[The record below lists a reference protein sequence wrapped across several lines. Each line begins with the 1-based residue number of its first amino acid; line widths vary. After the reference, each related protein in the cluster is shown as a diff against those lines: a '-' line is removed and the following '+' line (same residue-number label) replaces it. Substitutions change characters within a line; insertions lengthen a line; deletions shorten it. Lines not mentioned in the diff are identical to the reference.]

1 MLHPRKNLTSHLGF
15 LWGIWLC
22 LSVWSSLTLAA
33 SPALIQSVEIRG
45 NRKIERAAVLERIQ
59 SKVGSAMNPELV
71 RQDIRSI
78 FSLGYFEDIQVDE
91 EPSASGIKLIF
102 RLREKPIV
110 RKIEFEGLDS
120 IEKED
125 TKELVKIKEFEVLDM
140 GKVNESVEKLIQ
152 KYEEK
157 GFYLADVRSEIERDT
172 EKNEASVVFKIQE
185 NDKIQVKNINI
196 IGNKVLPDSE
206 LKGIMQTQE
215 GGPFSWITGSGSYR
229 EAVFERDVAT
239 LGFYYGTKGY
249 VRARFGKPEVTVSPD
264 KKWVYITFSVDEGQ
278 QYRVGKV
285 DFQGDLLF
293 SRDELMSELELVE
306 GDTFN
311 TEFLR
316 RETLKFTEK
325 YSDLGYAF
333 ANVVPQP
340 NIHDDTRLV
349 DITFDVDR
357 GERVYIGE
365 ITVTGNTRT
374 KDKVVRRELLIHEG
388 ELFNGSKKRESREN
402 VVRLGF
408 FDSVEFHQSSSKLA
422 PNVVDIEIRVRERST
437 GQLVVGAGYSTG
449 PAGFLFNAQL
459 SQNNFLGNGQVA
471 ALSAQLQTGNGRSEY
486 NLSFQEPY
494 VGHSRWSLGG
504 SLYQL
509 RRDVIYL
516 IGNRSYSEI
525 KTGAD
530 IKLGH
535 PIKEFTNLFLTY
547 RFEHSYVRDII
558 DTSIF
563 PPDQLNGNLSSLM
576 ANVVYDKRDDR
587 FDPRKG
593 WYWSA
598 SSEIAGL
605 GFDRKFLRTSGTMRF
620 YHPIIWDF
628 IFRLNM
634 TAANISQTTSTP
646 VPINE
651 LYILGGLFSLRGYA
665 PMSVGPKATLATT
678 VPPLSQEAESQKL
691 GGQQIVVGGKNQAF
705 MNAEIEF
712 PIFKEARVRGVLF
725 FDAGNSFND
734 LKLTNPKILANYGYG
749 IRWFTPIG
757 PLRFEFGHPIVNGGS
772 PQFIFTIGPAF

>member
-1 MLHPRKNLTSHLGF
+1 MLQRRNNLNCLLAVSWLLGF
-15 LWGIWLC
+15 
-22 LSVWSSLTLAA
+22 
-33 SPALIQSVEIRG
+33 ALLIPRALGESKPTSIVAIEIQG
-45 NRKIERAAVLERIQ
+45 NRKIEKAAIRGRLVSR
-59 SKVGSAMNPELV
+59 VGSAVSPEII

-78 FSLGYFEDIQVDE
+78 FGLGYFEEIQVEE
-91 EPSASGIKLIF
+91 EPASGGVKLVF
-102 RLREKPIV
+102 QVREKPIV
-110 RKIEFEGLDS
+110 SKIEFEGLDS
-120 IEKED
+120 LEQED
-125 TKELVKIKEFEVLDM
+125 TKELVKLKEYEVLDIA
-140 GKVNESVEKLIQ
+140 KANESVEKLLQ

-157 GFYLADVRSEIERDT
+157 GFYLADVRYAIERDA
-172 EKNEASVVFKIQE
+172 ERNEAVVIFKIQE

-215 GGPFSWITGSGSYR
+215 GGPFSWLSGSGAYR
-229 EAVFERDVAT
+229 EAVFERDIAT

-264 KKWVYITFSVDEGQ
+264 KKYVYITFFVDEGF
-278 QYRVGKV
+278 QYRVGKL
-285 DFQGDLLF
+285 DFQGDLLYR
-293 SRDELMSELELVE
+293 RDELLNELELKE
-306 GDTFN
+306 GEVFN
-311 TEFLR
+311 TEMLR

-340 NIHDDTRLV
+340 NIHDDTRVV

-357 GERVYIGE
+357 GERVYVGQ
-365 ITVTGNTRT
+365 ITITGNTRT
-374 KDKVVRRELLIHEG
+374 KDKVIRRELLIREG
-388 ELFNGSKKRESREN
+388 ELFNGTKKRESREN
-402 VVRLGF
+402 VTRLGF
-408 FDSVEFHQSSSKLA
+408 FDSVEFHQSTSKTA
-422 PNVVDIEIRVRERST
+422 ANVVDIEIRIKERST

-494 VGHSRWSLGG
+494 VGHSLWSLGG

-516 IGNRSYSEI
+516 IGNRSYSEV
-525 KTGAD
+525 KMGAD

-535 PIKEFTNLFLTY
+535 PIREFTNLYLTY
-547 RFEHSYVRDII
+547 RFEHSYVSNII
-558 DTSIF
+558 DTNIF
-563 PPDQLNGNLSSLM
+563 KPNQLNGYLSSLM
-576 ANVVYDKRDDR
+576 ANVIYDKRDDR
-587 FDPRKG
+587 FDPRRG

-598 SSEIAGL
+598 STEFAGL
-605 GFDRKFLRTSGTMRF
+605 GFDRKFLRSSGTMRF
-620 YHPIIWDF
+620 YHPIVWDF
-628 IFRLNM
+628 IFRLNV
-634 TAANISQTTSTP
+634 TGANIAQTTDEP
-646 VPINE
+646 VPVNE

-678 VPPLSQEAESQKL
+678 TPPLSQEAANQNL
-691 GGQQIVVGGKNQAF
+691 GGKEIVVGGKNQAY

-712 PIFKEARVRGVLF
+712 PLLKEARVRGVLF
-725 FDAGNSFND
+725 FDAGNSFNEWNSLD
-734 LKLTNPKILANYGYG
+734 PKILANYGYG

-757 PLRFEFGHPIVNGGS
+757 PLRFEFGHPIVGGGS

>member
-1 MLHPRKNLTSHLGF
+1 MLKARNEITGAVKLF
-15 LWGIWLC
+15 LWVSLFF
-22 LSVWSSLTLAA
+22 LSSSLLKAEGT
-33 SPALIQSVEIRG
+33 SRRIREVQVQG
-45 NRKIERAAVLERIQ
+45 NRKIEKAAILDRIL
-59 SKVGSAMNPELV
+59 SKPGTALNKEVVS
-71 RQDIRSI
+71 QDIRSL
-78 FSLGYFEDIQVDE
+78 FALGYFEEISVDE
-91 EPSASGIKLIF
+91 EASSQGVT
-102 RLREKPIV
+102 LRYILKEKPLV
-110 RKIEFEGLDS
+110 TKVEMEGMEGLEADE
-120 IEKED
+120 IKD
-125 TKELVKIKEFEVLDM
+125 LVLVKEFEVLNI
-140 GKVNESVEKLIQ
+140 GKLNQSVEKLTQ

-157 GFYLADVRSEIERDT
+157 GFYLADVRYEIIRNDA
-172 EKNEASVVFKIQE
+172 KNEATIVFKVKE

-196 IGNKVLPDSE
+196 MGNKVIPDSE

-215 GGPFSWITGSGSYR
+215 GGPFSWLSGSGSYR
-229 EAVFERDVAT
+229 EAVFERDMAT

-249 VRARFGKPEVTVSPD
+249 VRARFGKPEVSVSPD
-264 KKWVYITFSVDEGQ
+264 KKWVYITFFIEEGE

-285 DFQGDLLF
+285 DFSGELLF
-293 SRDELMSELELVE
+293 TREELSEELELEE
-306 GDTFN
+306 GQVFN
-311 TEFLR
+311 TDLLR

-340 NIHDDTRLV
+340 VINDETRIV

-374 KDKVVRRELLIHEG
+374 KDKVIRRELLIHEG
-388 ELFNGSKKRESREN
+388 ELFNGTKKRESREN
-402 VVRLGF
+402 VTRLGF
-408 FDSVEFHQSSSKLA
+408 FDSVEFHQSTSKKA
-422 PNVVDIEIRVRERST
+422 PNIVDIEIRVKERST

-486 NLSFQEPY
+486 NLSFQEPF
-494 VGHSRWSLGG
+494 VGHSLWSLGG

-516 IGNRSYSEI
+516 IGNRSYAEV

-535 PIKEFTNLFLTY
+535 PIREFTNLFLTY
-547 RFEHSYVRDII
+547 RFEHSRVSDII

-563 PPDQLNGNLSSLM
+563 KPEELNGYLSSVM
-576 ANVVYDKRDDR
+576 ANVIYDKRDDR

-598 SSEIAGL
+598 SSEFAGL
-605 GFDRKFLRTSGTMRF
+605 GFDRKFLRTSGTLRF

-628 IFRLNM
+628 IFRLNL
-634 TAANISQTTSTP
+634 TGANIAQTTKEP
-646 VPINE
+646 VPVNE
-651 LYILGGLFSLRGYA
+651 LYILGGLFSLRGYP
-665 PMSVGPKATLATT
+665 PMSVGPKATLADTS
-678 VPPLSQEAESQKL
+678 PPLSDEAITQNLKGKE
-691 GGQQIVVGGKNQAF
+691 IVVGGKNQAF
-705 MNAEIEF
+705 VNVEVEF
-712 PIFKEARVRGVLF
+712 PILKEARVRGVLF

-734 LKLTNPKILANYGYG
+734 IKLTDPKILANYGYG

-757 PLRFEFGHPIVNGGS
+757 PLRFEFGHPIVGGGT

>member
-1 MLHPRKNLTSHLGF
+1 VLHWRNNLN
-15 LWGIWLC
+15 C
-22 LSVWSSLTLAA
+22 LTLTLAGVISLCFSLSLSA
-33 SPALIQSVEIRG
+33 ENLKAISSIEIRG
-45 NRKIERAAVLERIQ
+45 NRKIEKAAILSRIHSRA
-59 SKVGSAMNPELV
+59 GSVVNKELV
-71 RQDIRSI
+71 REDIRSI
-78 FSLGYFEDIQVDE
+78 FGLGYFEEIQVDE
-91 EPSASGIKLIF
+91 ESSASGVKLVF
-102 RLREKPIV
+102 VVREKPIV
-110 RKIEFEGLDS
+110 SKVSFEGLEALE
-120 IEKED
+120 IED
-125 TKELVKIKEFEVLDM
+125 TKDLVSIKEYEVLDIS
-140 GKVNESVEKLIQ
+140 KINQSVEKLIQ

-157 GFYLADVRSEIERDT
+157 GFYLADVRYQIDRDSK
-172 EKNEASVVFKIQE
+172 KNEATVVFKIQE

-196 IGNKVLPDSE
+196 IGNSLIPDSE

-215 GGPFSWITGSGSYR
+215 GGPFSWLSGSGAYR
-229 EAVFERDVAT
+229 ENVFERDVAM

-249 VRARFGKPEVTVSPD
+249 VRARFGKPEVSVSPD
-264 KKWVYITFSVDEGQ
+264 KKWVYITFFVEEGK

-285 DFQGDLLF
+285 DFQGDLLY
-293 SRDELMSELELVE
+293 RREELEEELTLKQ
-306 GDTFN
+306 GDIFDTDA
-311 TEFLR
+311 LR
-316 RETLKFTEK
+316 RETLKYTEK

-333 ANVVPQP
+333 ANVIPQP
-340 NIHDDTRLV
+340 MIHDDTRVV
-349 DITFDVDR
+349 DITFEIDR

-388 ELFNGSKKRESREN
+388 ELFNGTKKRESKEN
-402 VVRLGF
+402 VTRLGF
-408 FDSVEFHQSSSKLA
+408 FDSVEFHQSTSKTA
-422 PNVVDIEIRVRERST
+422 PNVVDIEVRVKERST

-494 VGHSRWSLGG
+494 VGHSLWSLGG

-516 IGNRSYSEI
+516 IGNRSYSEV

-535 PIKEFTNLFLTY
+535 PIREFTNLYLTY
-547 RFEHSYVRDII
+547 RFEHSYVNSII

-563 PPDQLNGNLSSLM
+563 KPEQLNGNLSSLT
-576 ANVVYDKRDDR
+576 ANVVFDKRDDR

-593 WYWSA
+593 WYWTA
-598 SSEIAGL
+598 STELAGL
-605 GFDRKFLRTSGTMRF
+605 GFDRKFLRSSATMRF
-620 YHPIIWDF
+620 YHPIVWDF

-634 TAANISQTTSTP
+634 TGANISPTTDAP
-646 VPINE
+646 VPVNE
-651 LYILGGLFSLRGYA
+651 LYILGGLFSLRGYP
-665 PMSVGPKATLATT
+665 PMSVGPKATLANT
-678 VPPLSQEAESQKL
+678 VPPLSQEAADQKL
-691 GGQQIVVGGKNQAF
+691 QGKEIVVGGKNQAYL
-705 MNAEIEF
+705 NAEIEF
-712 PIFKEARVRGVLF
+712 PILKEARVRGVVF

-734 LKLTNPKILANYGYG
+734 LKSTDPKILANYGYG

>member
-1 MLHPRKNLTSHLGF
+1 MLHWRNNLKGLTQL
-15 LWGIWLC
+15 LWGLFFIAT
-22 LSVWSSLTLAA
+22 SSLTAESSRLPLTVN
-33 SPALIQSVEIRG
+33 SIEIVG
-45 NRKIERAAVLERIQ
+45 NKKIEKAAIRSRMSSQ
-59 SKVGSAMNPELV
+59 VGSAVSKELI
-71 RQDIRSI
+71 RQDIRAI
-78 FSLGYFEDIQVDE
+78 FSLGYFEEIEVDE
-91 EPSASGIKLIF
+91 EARGNGMALIY
-102 RLREKPIV
+102 RLKEKPTIS
-110 RKIEFEGLDS
+110 KIEYEGL
-120 IEKED
+120 EALGAED
-125 TKELVKIKEFEVLDM
+125 TKELVTLKEYEVLDI
-140 GKVNESVEKLIQ
+140 GKINESVEKLLQ

-157 GFYLADVRSEIERDT
+157 GFYLADVRYELERNT
-172 EKNEASVVFKIQE
+172 EKNEAVVIFKVQE

-196 IGNKVLPDSE
+196 MGNSVIPDSE

-215 GGPFSWITGSGSYR
+215 GGFFSWLTGSGSYR
-229 EAVFERDVAT
+229 EAVFDRDIAT

-264 KKWVYITFSVDEGQ
+264 KKWVYITFFVDEGK

-285 DFQGDLLF
+285 DFQGELLY
-293 SRDELMSELELVE
+293 RREELFSELELNE
-306 GDTFN
+306 GDVFN
-311 TEFLR
+311 TDLLR

-340 NIHDDTRLV
+340 LINDETRVV
-349 DITFDVDR
+349 DVTFEVDR

-374 KDKVVRRELLIHEG
+374 KDKVVRRELLIQEG

-408 FDSVEFHQSSSKLA
+408 FDSVEFHQSTSKKA
-422 PNVVDIEIRVRERST
+422 PNVVDIEIRVKERST

-459 SQNNFLGNGQVA
+459 SQNNFLGNGQIA
-471 ALSAQLQTGNGRSEY
+471 SLSAQLQTGNGRSEY

-516 IGNRSYSEI
+516 IGNRSYAEV

-547 RFEHSYVRDII
+547 RLEHSYVSDII

-563 PPDQLNGNLSSLM
+563 KPDQLNGYLSSLT

-598 SSEIAGL
+598 SSELAGL
-605 GFDRKFLRTSGTMRF
+605 GFDRKFLRSTGTVRF
-620 YHPIIWDF
+620 YHPIVWDF
-628 IFRLNM
+628 IFRFNM
-634 TAANISQTTSTP
+634 TAANISQTTQEP
-646 VPINE
+646 VPVNE
-651 LYILGGLFSLRGYA
+651 LYILGGLFSLRGYP
-665 PMSVGPKATLATT
+665 PMSVGPKATLGTT
-678 VPPLSQEAESQKL
+678 SPPLSQDAVNQNLQGKE
-691 GGQQIVVGGKNQAF
+691 IVVGGKNQAF
-705 MNAEIEF
+705 LNAEIEF
-712 PIFKEARVRGVLF
+712 PILKEARVRGVLF

-734 LKLTNPKILANYGYG
+734 LKSTEPKLLANYGYG

-757 PLRFEFGHPIVNGGS
+757 PLRFEFGHPIVNGGT

>member
-1 MLHPRKNLTSHLGF
+1 MLKTRNEITGAVKLF
-15 LWGIWLC
+15 LWVSLFF
-22 LSVWSSLTLAA
+22 LSSSLLKAEGT
-33 SPALIQSVEIRG
+33 SRRIREVQVQG
-45 NRKIERAAVLERIQ
+45 NRKIEKAAILDRIL
-59 SKVGSAMNPELV
+59 SKPGTALNKEVVS
-71 RQDIRSI
+71 QDIRSL
-78 FSLGYFEDIQVDE
+78 FALGYFEEISVE
-91 EPSASGIKLIF
+91 EEASSQGVT
-102 RLREKPIV
+102 LRYILKEKPLV
-110 RKIEFEGLDS
+110 TKVEMEGMEGLEADE
-120 IEKED
+120 IKD
-125 TKELVKIKEFEVLDM
+125 LVLVKEFEVLNI
-140 GKVNESVEKLIQ
+140 GKLNQSVEKLTQ

-157 GFYLADVRSEIERDT
+157 GFYLADVRYEIIRNDA
-172 EKNEASVVFKIQE
+172 KNEATIVFKVKE

-196 IGNKVLPDSE
+196 MGNKVIPDSE

-215 GGPFSWITGSGSYR
+215 GGPFSWLSGSGSYR
-229 EAVFERDVAT
+229 EAVFERDMAT

-249 VRARFGKPEVTVSPD
+249 VRARFGKPEVSVSPD
-264 KKWVYITFSVDEGQ
+264 KKWVYITFFIEEGE

-285 DFQGDLLF
+285 DFSGELLF
-293 SRDELMSELELVE
+293 TREELSEELELEE
-306 GDTFN
+306 GQVFN
-311 TEFLR
+311 TDLLR

-340 NIHDDTRLV
+340 VINDETRIV

-374 KDKVVRRELLIHEG
+374 KDKVIRRELLIQEG
-388 ELFNGSKKRESREN
+388 ELFNGTKKRESREN
-402 VVRLGF
+402 VTRLGF
-408 FDSVEFHQSSSKLA
+408 FDSVEFHQSTSKKA
-422 PNVVDIEIRVRERST
+422 PNIVDIEIRVKERST

-486 NLSFQEPY
+486 NLSFQEPF
-494 VGHSRWSLGG
+494 VGHSLWSLGG

-516 IGNRSYSEI
+516 IGNRSYAEV

-535 PIKEFTNLFLTY
+535 PIREFTNLFLTY
-547 RFEHSYVRDII
+547 RFEHSRVSDII

-563 PPDQLNGNLSSLM
+563 KPEELNGYLSSVM
-576 ANVVYDKRDDR
+576 ANVIYDKRDDR

-598 SSEIAGL
+598 SSEFAGL
-605 GFDRKFLRTSGTMRF
+605 GFDRKFLRTSGTLRF
-620 YHPIIWDF
+620 YHPIVWDF
-628 IFRLNM
+628 IFRLNL
-634 TAANISQTTSTP
+634 TGANIAQTTKEP
-646 VPINE
+646 VPVNE
-651 LYILGGLFSLRGYA
+651 LYILGGLFSLRGYP
-665 PMSVGPKATLATT
+665 PMSVGPKATLANTS
-678 VPPLSQEAESQKL
+678 PPLSDEAVTQNLQGKE
-691 GGQQIVVGGKNQAF
+691 IVVGGKNQAF
-705 MNAEIEF
+705 VNVEVEF
-712 PIFKEARVRGVLF
+712 PILKEARVRGVLF

-734 LKLTNPKILANYGYG
+734 IKLTDPKILANYGYG

-757 PLRFEFGHPIVNGGS
+757 PLRFEFGHPIVGGGT

>member
-1 MLHPRKNLTSHLGF
+1 MQHRRNSLKLFLRSLNTLIGILAISVSPISLGESNT
-15 LWGIWLC
+15 I
-22 LSVWSSLTLAA
+22 AA
-33 SPALIQSVEIRG
+33 VEIRG
-45 NRKIERAAVLERIQ
+45 NRKIEKSAILGKIH
-59 SKVGSAMNPELV
+59 SKVGSSINRELIS
-71 RQDIRSI
+71 QDIRAV
-78 FSLGYFEDIQVDE
+78 FSLGFFDDIRVDE
-91 EPSASGIKLIF
+91 EGTEKGVKLIYQV
-102 RLREKPIV
+102 REKPIV
-110 RKIEFEGLDS
+110 SRVEFEGMDS

-125 TKELVKIKEFEVLDM
+125 TKELIKIREFEVLDV
-140 GKVNESVEKLIQ
+140 GKANESVEKLVQ

-157 GFYLADVRSEIERDT
+157 GFYLADVRYEVERDAD
-172 EKNEASVVFKIQE
+172 KNEVKVVFKVQE
-185 NDKIQVKNINI
+185 NDKIEVKNINI
-196 IGNKVLPDSE
+196 IGNSVIPDSE

-215 GGPFSWITGSGSYR
+215 GGPFSWITGSGAFR

-264 KKWVYITFSVDEGQ
+264 KKWVYITFFVDEGK
-278 QYRVGKV
+278 QYRVGKL
-285 DFQGDLLF
+285 DFQGDLLYQ
-293 SRDELMSELELVE
+293 RDELLDELELSE
-306 GDTFN
+306 GEVFN
-311 TEFLR
+311 TETLR

-340 NIHDDTRLV
+340 VIHDDTQVV
-349 DITFDVDR
+349 DITFEVDR
-357 GERVYIGE
+357 GERVYVGE

-388 ELFNGSKKRESREN
+388 ELFNGTKKRESREN

-408 FDSVEFHQSSSKLA
+408 FESVEFHQSTSKKS
-422 PNVVDIEIRVRERST
+422 PNVVDIEIRVKERST

-494 VGHSRWSLGG
+494 VGHSLWSLGG

-516 IGNRSYSEI
+516 IGNRSYAEV

-535 PIKEFTNLFLTY
+535 PIREFTNLFLTY
-547 RFEHSYVRDII
+547 RFEHSWVSDII
-558 DTSIF
+558 DTNIF
-563 PPDQLNGNLSSLM
+563 KPNELNGSLSSIT
-576 ANVVYDKRDDR
+576 ANVIYDKRDDR

-598 SSEIAGL
+598 SSELAGL

-620 YHPIIWDF
+620 YHPIVWDF
-628 IFRLNM
+628 IFRLNV
-634 TAANISQTTSTP
+634 TGANISQTTQEP
-646 VPINE
+646 VPVNE

-678 VPPLSQEAESQKL
+678 VPPLSQDAQNQNL
-691 GGQQIVVGGKNQAF
+691 GGKDIVVGGKNQAF

-712 PIFKEARVRGVLF
+712 PILKEARVRGVLF

-734 LKLTNPKILANYGYG
+734 LRGTEPKILANYGYG

-757 PLRFEFGHPIVNGGS
+757 PLRFEFGHPIVNGGT